1 MSFLGVPVLL
11 TDHGGKTGTATVVEA
26 GKLVTYEVH
35 YRLVLVH
42 GVTAARR
49 RCFALRRRAALLRST
64 LGCCC
69 RRLLALTRSE
79 PAACQS

>member
-49 RCFALRRRAALLRST
+49 R
-64 LGCCC
+64 
-69 RRLLALTRSE
+69 
-79 PAACQS
+79 

>member
-42 GVTAARR
+42 GVTAAFWRSLGPS
-49 RCFALRRRAALLRST
+49 LRHVSLSAHT
-64 LGCCC
+64 Y
-69 RRLLALTRSE
+69 
-79 PAACQS
+79 

>member
-11 TDHGGKTGTATVVEA
+11 TDHGGKTETATVVEA

-42 GVTAARR
+42 GVTA
-49 RCFALRRRAALLRST
+49 ALRRRAALLRST